1 MTASVKIPNG
11 ADFAMI
17 LDGMDAD
24 RIFDGICGL
33 QLRHSDISNRPDLS
47 RLSPFKLKV
56 ARIETSMCRSSR
68 SP

>member
-11 ADFAMI
+11 ADSAWF
-17 LDGMDAD
+17 LDGVDAD
-24 RIFDGICGL
+24 RIFDGVCGL
-33 QLRHSDISNRPDLS
+33 WLRHSDISNGVALS
-47 RLSPFKLKV
+47 GLSPLKLKV